1 MVGVVGAGSFGTT
14 IATLLAHNAD
24 VLLFSRRKQI
34 VDNINEHNTH
44 INLTLSKRIRATD
57 QIEEITQS
65 CSLIFP
71 VVPSASFRDTIKSMS
86 PFLTPGHILIHG
98 TKGLDLSDLPLNE
111 IRHIKISRKQIHT
124 MSEVIRQETPVLRIG
139 CLAGPNL
146 YREILDGQPT
156 ACVIASEYDEVIKA
170 GSEYLASKIFYVFGS
185 YDLVG
190 AEMAGALKNI
200 IALASGMLAGKGMGK
215 NIQAMLITRG
225 LREMIEIG
233 RAVGATHRS
242 FLGTAGIGDLIATAT
257 SEKSR
262 NFTFGFRFSQG
273 ESMQEIISSMDEIVE
288 GVRTVQIAHQLA
300 KYYQIRVPIIQMIYS
315 VLFDQMELE
324 KAIQYL
330 MRYPYLP
337 DVDFL

>member
-1 MVGVVGAGSFGTT
+1 
-14 IATLLAHNAD
+14 
-24 VLLFSRRKQI
+24 
-34 VDNINEHNTH
+34 
-44 INLTLSKRIRATD
+44 D